1 MFIKRRYMNNN
12 KLLIIKIL
20 LLVASKC
27 IFAQPV
33 LQEYVE
39 EGLKN
44 NIVLQQKKIS
54 YEKAV
59 YSLRS
64 ATGLFFPSVSL
75 QASYTSGDG
84 GRSID
89 IPVGDLMN
97 PVYQTLNQLTG
108 TNAFPQIANVK
119 ENFFPDQFY
128 DVKLRTSMPILN
140 TDIIFNRQVES
151 SQLNIKEYEVDLYKR
166 ELVKEIK
173 SAYFNYLSS
182 LEAIKIYKSSL
193 DLAKEGKRVN
203 ESLLKNGAGLPV
215 YVLRSE
221 SEIENFNAQVNE
233 AETKSEN
240 AKRYFNFLLN
250 RDLESQINVT
260 DIDIEDINS
269 SDTLNIFE
277 QREELKM
284 LNSTIEIN
292 ESLLSMNKYFWIPK
306 VSGFVD
312 LGAQDSRWNYSKDSR
327 YYLYGVQLEIPIF
340 EGFRNRN
347 KIDMA
352 ELELKNAEL
361 ELQKTYNALNL
372 SVSAA
377 KNELQNAVKK
387 FQSAQKQLK
396 AAQGYFSLINKGYQ
410 QGVNSFIESVD
421 ARNQLTSA
429 QLFVNITKYKVLIAQ
444 ANYERETAASN
455 IYND

>member
-260 DIDIEDINS
+260 DFDIEDINS